1 MTEATSAPKA
11 ASSGGKRPLT
21 MHAFLKHETR
31 DLHDRVETGFN
42 LTGRV
47 RSLDGYRG
55 ALLALHRLHAVAGAA
70 LQAVDWQGEALDTRM
85 ATRRGWLLEDL
96 GALGCTVPPPPAQ
109 CLDLAGSVEALGCL
123 YVLEGSMLGGRVI
136 YRAIEK
142 ALGIGSDNGG
152 RYFCGF
158 GSGTGSAWTE
168 FVAVLE
174 TRSVGVDGPDV
185 LRGARKTFEL
195 FEAPDVPLPPG

>member
-1 MTEATSAPKA
+1 
-11 ASSGGKRPLT
+11 

-31 DLHDRVETGFN
+31 DLHDRVESGFD

-47 RSLDGYRG
+47 RSLGGYRG
-55 ALLALHRLHAVAGAA
+55 ALLALYRLHAIAGAA
-70 LQAVDWQGEALDTRM
+70 LEAVDWQGEVVDTTRM

-96 GALGCTVPPPPAQ
+96 SALGCPVPPPAAQ
-109 CLDLAGSVEALGCL
+109 RLDLAGPVEALGCL

-136 YRAIEK
+136 FRTIEK

-168 FVAVLE
+168 FVAVLD
-174 TRSVGVDGPDV
+174 TRSVGVDGPAA

-195 FEAPDVPLPPG
+195 FEAPELPLPLD